1 MTTTAIHQAA
11 QGSTVPPAM
20 AALPAGD
27 HGKCSGCS
35 FRQLCLPMGLGD
47 DDLGRL
53 DKLIARRRRVERDAP
68 LFHTGQPFDRLYAV
82 HFGHFKTAQVNLRG
96 NQQVTGFQ
104 MAGDMLGLD
113 AIGTGSH
120 SCTAV
125 ALDDAEV
132 CEIPY
137 AALTELFSQV
147 PVLLQHF
154 HRIMSQ
160 EIMREQ
166 NVMLF
171 LSNMRAEQRFA
182 LFLLNLSSRYA
193 ARGFSASRYALRM
206 SREEIGDYLGLTIE
220 SISRLLS
227 RFRRAGW
234 VKVENREVTLL
245 DRAALEALASGVS
258 DDAAER
264 AAATPVRPH
273 LQAA

>member
-1 MTTTAIHQAA
+1 MSTSAIPLQPLSAD
-11 QGSTVPPAM
+11 QPVR
-20 AALPAGD
+20 AGGQ
-27 HGKCSGCS
+27 GKCAGCR
-35 FRQLCLPMGLGD
+35 FRELCLPFGLNE
-47 DDLGRL
+47 DDLNRL
-53 DKLIARRRRVERDAP
+53 DQIIARRRRVARDEP
-68 LFHTGQPFDRLYAV
+68 LYRTGETFHYLHAV

-96 NQQVTGFQ
+96 QQQVTGFQ

-113 AIGTGSH
+113 AIASGRH

-137 AALTELFSQV
+137 ARLGDLFSQM
-147 PVLLQHF
+147 PALLQHF
-154 HRIMSQ
+154 HRILSQ

-166 NVMLF
+166 SVMLF

-182 LFLLNLSSRYA
+182 LFLLNLSGRYA
-193 ARGFSASRYALRM
+193 ARGYAASSFSLRM
-206 SREEIGDYLGLTIE
+206 SREDIGDYLGLTIE

-234 VKVENREVTLL
+234 VKVANREVTLL
-245 DRAALEALASGVS
+245 DRAALEALASGEA

-264 AAATPVRPH
+264 AAAVAGRAQ